1 MKEENITLT
10 HKFYNYDGTGQESE
24 FIQIKVANSVID
36 GNGAVINMNGSHTQV
51 FQIKSD
57 NVTIKNLTITNGN
70 FEPEES
76 WYFIY
81 VPSNDAKIL
90 DCNFIDNNGHLKGV
104 IFVEDNINCAV
115 TNCTF
120 INNKG
125 DQYSWGGA
133 IFNNNGNV
141 AVTNC
146 YFSGNSAREG
156 SDRHNCQCADCSPY
170 IECG

>member
-1 MKEENITLT
+1 MEI
-10 HKFYNYDGTGQESE
+10 
-24 FIQIKVANSVID
+24 
-36 GNGAVINMNGSHTQV
+36 
-51 FQIKSD
+51 
-57 NVTIKNLTITNGN
+57 

-120 INNKG
+120 INNKEINIA
-125 DQYSWGGA
+125 GA
-133 IFNNNGNV
+133 V
-141 AVTNC
+141 Q
-146 YFSGNSAREG
+146 FS
-156 SDRHNCQCADCSPY
+156 
-170 IECG
+170 ITMVMLL